1 MIRCF
6 RILAP
11 TLTFIA
17 SFFLVLSVRAAE
29 QGGSVTE
36 QPIGITFKWVHFVI
50 LVALLVWLF
59 VFKLPGSFFRPNANR
74 ISEAISKAT
83 AAKAEADRQLREAA
97 VKLTTLEQE
106 VAAFRTAALRE
117 SNAEVERLRTATG
130 NEAEKIRAAAKAEIA
145 AAERAARV
153 ELKALAAELA
163 VDKAESLVAQQ
174 MTPAVQ
180 DALIQNFVQGLQ
192 GRPN

>member
-117 SNAEVERLRTATG
+117 SNAE
-130 NEAEKIRAAAKAEIA
+130 IA

>member
-1 MIRCF
+1 
-6 RILAP
+6 
-11 TLTFIA
+11 
-17 SFFLVLSVRAAE
+17 VLSASAAE

-36 QPIGITFKWVHFVI
+36 QPIGITFKWIHFVI
-50 LVALLVWLF
+50 LVTLLIWLF
-59 VFKLPGSFFRPNANR
+59 VFKLPGSFFLPNANK

-106 VAAFRTAALRE
+106 VAAFRAAALKE
-117 SNAEVERLRTATG
+117 SKAEVERLRAATG

-153 ELKALAAELA
+153 ELKALAAKLA
-163 VDKAESLVAQQ
+163 VDKAETLVAQQ
-174 MTPAVQ
+174 ITPAVQ

>member
-1 MIRCF
+1 MSRRF
-6 RILAP
+6 WLLLSAVAAILP
-11 TLTFIA
+11 
-17 SFFLVLSVRAAE
+17 FFFVLPACAAE
-29 QGGSVTE
+29 GAGGVAE
-36 QPIGITFKWVHFVI
+36 QPIGITFKWIHFVLI
-50 LVALLVWLF
+50 AVLLIWLF
-59 VFKLPGSFFRPNANR
+59 VFKLPGTFFRPNADK

-106 VAAFRTAALRE
+106 VAAFRAMALKE
-117 SNAEVERLRTATG
+117 STAEVERLRAATRT
-130 NEAEKIRAAAKAEIA
+130 EATKIQAAAKAEIA

-153 ELKALAAELA
+153 ELKALAAKLA
-163 VDKAESLVAQQ
+163 VDKAETLVAQQ

-180 DALIQNFVQGLQ
+180 DALINNFVQSLQ